1 MTEESDI
8 YAQVTPNPNTLKFVV
23 NKSILPEA
31 LTSLSFDKVDNR
43 IPIVS
48 DLFAIDTV
56 EAVMIGQTFISVT
69 KKPGAQWGDMAE
81 TVTRVIKAGVAS
93 PLIPDAVYT
102 SVVADFEN
110 QKEEEESDIIQ
121 RIKHILD
128 DEIRPAVAM
137 DGGDVQFKSFD
148 NGILTLQL
156 QGACSSCPSA
166 TFTLKMGIENRLK
179 EDIPEIVS
187 VVQDGV
193 ADLF

>member
-1 MTEESDI
+1 MKDPRVAF
-8 YAQVTPNPNTLKFVV
+8 YVKVYYLRQKFG
-23 NKSILPEA
+23 NFL
-31 LTSLSFDKVDNR
+31 
-43 IPIVS
+43 
-48 DLFAIDTV
+48 
-56 EAVMIGQTFISVT
+56 
-69 KKPGAQWGDMAE
+69 
-81 TVTRVIKAGVAS
+81 
-93 PLIPDAVYT
+93 
-102 SVVADFEN
+102 EN
-110 QKEEEESDIIQ
+110 QKEEEDSDIIQ

-193 ADLF
+193 PDLF